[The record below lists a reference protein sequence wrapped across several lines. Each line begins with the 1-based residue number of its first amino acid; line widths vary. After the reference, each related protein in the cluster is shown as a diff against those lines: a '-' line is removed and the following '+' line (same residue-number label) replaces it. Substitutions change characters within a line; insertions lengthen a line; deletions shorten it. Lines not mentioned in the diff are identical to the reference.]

1 MSNKKKQ
8 KKIKLK
14 GSSFWYKNKPLNGKP
29 KSNFFSIKI
38 DSIFSKPKSK
48 SLNKTNNKKY
58 V

>member
-38 DSIFSKPKSK
+38 DSIIKIS
-48 SLNKTNNKKY
+48 
-58 V
+58 